1 MSSLATMILSGCSA
15 AISSSTGATILHGP
29 HQVAQKS
36 TRTGFS
42 LVSTSSAKVLSVT
55 VTVLPAM
62 VSPVSGLRL
71 PGSVDA
77 DREVTVGNFRGNFG
91 AFGEPP
97 FRVDGRGTAGSG
109 RGDGLTVG
117 AVHQVACREHTV
129 QVGVGGAADGAHVA
143 VRVRVHLAQDQ
154 LAARVV

>member
-1 MSSLATMILSGCSA
+1 MSSLATVILSGCSA

-77 DREVTVGNFRGNFG
+77 DREVGCGHVVRGYVLPL
-91 AFGEPP
+91 GEPP
-97 FRVDGRGTAGSG
+97 FRVDGSGTAGAG
-109 RGDGLTVG
+109 RGDGLAVG
-117 AVHQVACREHTV
+117 AVHQ
-129 QVGVGGAADGAHVA
+129 
-143 VRVRVHLAQDQ
+143 
-154 LAARVV
+154 